1 MNYENLYGWFPQ
13 ETVPFYTL
21 RDKNETLV
29 VMKVPYDED
38 FDFIYACL
46 KFAAWLRQEYE
57 FPIRVPIYF
66 KSKAYLKC
74 VDGDIAY
81 GTCFIPDTY
90 KDEPYI
96 RIATGDYVV
105 LCKEWG
111 EKYATLSILRT
122 LAHELTH
129 YYQWINGVSLSH
141 ESEERQAVNTSKL
154 IIEYYLGFINNDY

>member
-1 MNYENLYGWFPQ
+1 MTIWNKQDWYNVLDYENNLYRYG
-13 ETVPFYTL
+13 L
-21 RDKNETLV
+21 RLRFDKGIDPVLRNS
-29 VMKVPYDED
+29 
-38 FDFIYACL
+38 CL

-66 KSKAYLKC
+66 KNKAYLKC
-74 VDGDIAY
+74 VDGDTAY

-105 LCKEWG
+105 LCKELG